1 MSVDVKKKRNAG
13 FSLVELMVVVAIIA
27 VLIGVISITYS
38 IVGKANAKSYAT
50 TLKQAIATARSNTM
64 GRVQNTYELI
74 ITGNADG
81 TVDVQVGDGG
91 SRERIGDSKIPVDI
105 TSDGATVPIVAGRV
119 FRMRF
124 SKSDGHVNYMHF
136 DGGAVAAFNSPG
148 ELLIQCGP
156 DGGKNYTVHVVK
168 QTGKVYMD

>member
-27 VLIGVISITYS
+27 VLIGVVSITYS

-64 GRVQNTYELI
+64 GRVQNTYDLI
-74 ITGNADG
+74 LTANADG
-81 TVDVQVGDGG
+81 TVDVQVGQGG
-91 SRERIGDSKIPVDI
+91 QKEQVANSKIPMDI
-105 TSDGATVPIVAGRV
+105 YSGGMVVPMTPGLVFTVT
-119 FRMRF
+119 F
-124 SKSDGHVNYMHF
+124 SKSDGHVTSMSF
-136 DGGAVAAFNSPG
+136 GSGSTFNNPG
-148 ELLIQCGP
+148 ELCFQCGP
-156 DGGKNYTVHVVK
+156 DGGKHYTVHVVK